1 MFRTK
6 ITLTFVILIA
16 ALAATGYLILDGRIT
31 NAIKTDAENSLRRA
45 ATIEEQSI
53 RLDELG
59 LMEKARVTAK
69 NDKLVRYM
77 ALDQPD
83 KQELYEKLK
92 AKYEQANNPDE
103 VRHLAVYNVPL
114 TTERIRLEDTAG
126 RIEGQRN
133 IDLSPYERR
142 PVIPDMFMILDRDGV
157 GVAALGKDR
166 YSWFGD
172 NVAKQHSEVLNVIE
186 SNKPSTAV
194 WDWSWGA
201 AADSELYRVAIVP
214 IRETDAQEPV
224 GVVVAGNIIDDEV
237 ANRSQRRMAGITAP
251 TEKAKELTEE
261 KVPRMPQVAFF
272 HGAKIRGSTFSSQE
286 EGALSSQLFEEQ
298 KILESDD
305 PEKMISVNVNG
316 RSYRALVRFLSGEF
330 EKSKN
335 PAGFVVL
342 TNLNDA
348 LAPVEKST
356 ETLLI
361 ATGGALAVGIIL
373 LIFFVFQFI
382 RPAAKI
388 EEGIT
393 EILAGNKDYEF
404 NVSDSNPVFSS
415 IAQGLNLMS
424 AYLQGKPMPDDVDDL
439 GGWGELVGDTDTGGA
454 GGGGN
459 KEVHGVQMPGMDGD
473 KPSSDDESSS

>member
-6 ITLTFVILIA
+6 ITLTFVILVA

-31 NAIKTDAENSLRRA
+31 TAIKTDAESSLRRA
-45 ATIEEQSI
+45 ATIEEQAI
-53 RLDELG
+53 RLDEMAL
-59 LMEKARVTAK
+59 LEKARVTAR

-77 ALDQPD
+77 ELDQPE

-92 AKYEQANNPDE
+92 AKYDQANTPDE
-103 VRHLAVYNVPL
+103 VRHLAVYNEPL
-114 TTERIRLEDTAG
+114 TTERIRLEDVVEN
-126 RIEGQRN
+126 IEGKRN
-133 IDLSPYERR
+133 LDLSAYERR
-142 PVIPDMFMILDRDGV
+142 PVLPDMFMILDADGV

-172 NVAKQHSEVLNVIE
+172 NVAKQFPEVLEVVDTNRAQ
-186 SNKPSTAV
+186 TAV

-201 AADSELYRVAIVP
+201 SDESELYRVAIVP
-214 IRETDAQEPV
+214 IRETDDQKPA

-237 ANRSQRRMAGITAP
+237 AHRSQRLMAGITAP
-251 TEKAKELTEE
+251 PSEAEDLTEQ

-272 HGAKIRGSTFSSQE
+272 QGSTLRGSTFSSTE
-286 EGALSSQLFEEQ
+286 EGALSSQLFDKQ

-305 PEKMISVNVNG
+305 PEEMISVTVNG
-316 RSYRALVRFLSGEF
+316 RPYRAVVRFLTGEF
-330 EKSKN
+330 ENAKD

-342 TNLNDA
+342 TNLSEA
-348 LAPVEKST
+348 LSPVDKAT
-356 ETLLI
+356 ETLLM
-361 ATGGALAVGIIL
+361 ATGGVLAMGIIL

-404 NVSDSNPVFSS
+404 DVDQGNPVFSS

-439 GGWGELVGDTDTGGA
+439 GGWGELVGDVDTGG
-454 GGGGN
+454 GGGGD
-459 KEVHGVQMPGMDGD
+459 KEVHGVQMPGMGGG
-473 KPSSDDESSS
+473 KSSSDDESSS